1 MASGRA
7 ALPARHEVPAVD
19 AHALETARR
28 CELMLTEAR
37 ARGLDRWVAYLA
49 PLPDRLRDDPLPAL
63 RAAARR
69 LRAAYGPQ
77 DSIRDVLPAELTE
90 PARDAVD
97 RLLRELDRLA
107 VGPVDG

>member
-1 MASGRA
+1 MAAGRA
-7 ALPARHEVPAVD
+7 ALPARHQVPAVD
-19 AHALETARR
+19 ALALDAARR
-28 CELMLTEAR
+28 CDLMLVEAR
-37 ARGLDRWVAYLA
+37 ARGLDRWAAYLA

-107 VGPVDG
+107 VRPADA